1 MANSEMPESPDMIVR
16 FMRSGEIF
24 TPSAPIDNQ
33 ALFAG
38 RVNQLNRIMGAVSQR
53 GQHAILFGERGVGKT
68 SLANVLL
75 KILRGAQ
82 QQFKSVI
89 VNCDSEDIF
98 EQLWCKIFLELENT
112 QNLDFEQHQV
122 NPEFI
127 RMRLQRQIVGSAI
140 IIIDEMDRL
149 KTDAYFTA
157 FMADTI
163 KTLSDHSVNATLILV
178 GVANSVEELIAE
190 HLSIERA
197 LIQIQMPRMS
207 ADELTEILRKGLDL
221 LSMTMEPEVMQSI
234 VFLAQG
240 LPNYVHLLAL
250 YASQSAIRENSSNI
264 NVNHLAKAIKQAC
277 ENAQHSIISTYST
290 SILSS
295 RQETI
300 YPKVLLACALAK
312 KDDTGCFRAVDVRE
326 PLSRIVSKEYTTTS
340 AFNRHLNQFCDESR
354 GHILEKKG
362 VERHYRFRF
371 INAMMP
377 PYILMEGL
385 RTGMIRLEQFQPHY
399 I

>member
-1 MANSEMPESPDMIVR
+1 MASSGIPESPDMMVR

-24 TPSAPIDNQ
+24 TPSAPINNQ

-38 RVNQLNRIMGAVSQR
+38 RVNQLNRIIGAVSQR

-75 KILRGAQ
+75 KILRGSQ
-82 QQFKSVI
+82 EQFKSVI
-89 VNCDSEDIF
+89 VNCDSEDRF

-127 RMRLQRQIVGSAI
+127 RLRLQRQIVGSAI
-140 IIIDEMDRL
+140 IIVDEMDRL

-163 KTLSDHSVNATLILV
+163 KTLSDHSANVTLILV

-207 ADELTEILRKGLDL
+207 PDELTEILRKGLDL
-221 LSMTMEPEVMQSI
+221 LSMTMDREVIQSI

-250 YASQSAIRENSSNI
+250 YASQSAIRTNSSSI
-264 NVNHLAKAIKQAC
+264 NVNHLTQAI
-277 ENAQHSIISTYST
+277 T
-290 SILSS
+290 
-295 RQETI
+295 
-300 YPKVLLACALAK
+300 
-312 KDDTGCFRAVDVRE
+312 VRS
-326 PLSRIVSKEYTTTS
+326 L
-340 AFNRHLNQFCDESR
+340 
-354 GHILEKKG
+354 ILEEKK
-362 VERHYRFRF
+362 E
-371 INAMMP
+371 
-377 PYILMEGL
+377 LSL
-385 RTGMIRLEQFQPHY
+385 TRLE

>member
-1 MANSEMPESPDMIVR
+1 MTNPGVPESPDMMVR

-38 RVNQLNRIMGAVSQR
+38 RVNQLNRIIGAVSQR

-75 KILRGAQ
+75 KILRGSQ
-82 QQFKSVI
+82 QNFKSVI
-89 VNCDSEDIF
+89 VNCDSEDRF

-127 RMRLQRQIVGSAI
+127 RVRLQRQIVGSAI
-140 IIIDEMDRL
+140 IIVDEMDRI

-163 KTLSDHSVNATLILV
+163 KTLSDHSANVTLILV

-207 ADELTEILRKGLDL
+207 PDELTEILRKGLEL
-221 LSMTMEPEVMQSI
+221 LSMNMDREVMQSI
-234 VFLAQG
+234 VFLSQG

-250 YASQSAIRENSSNI
+250 YASQSAIRENSSSI
-264 NVNHLAKAIKQAC
+264 NTNHLNKAIKQAC
-277 ENAQHSIISTYST
+277 ENAQYSIISTYST
-290 SILSS
+290 SIFSS

-312 KDDTGCFRAVDVRE
+312 KDETGCFRAVDVRE
-326 PLSRIVSKEYTTTS
+326 PLSRILGKEYTTTS
-340 AFNRHLNQFCDESR
+340 AFNRHLNQFCEESR
-354 GHILEKKG
+354 GNILEKKG

-371 INAMMP
+371 VSAMMP
-377 PYILMEGL
+377 PYIIMEGL
-385 RTGMIRLEQFQPHY
+385 RTEMINLEQFQS
-399 I
+399 

>member
-1 MANSEMPESPDMIVR
+1 MATSGTPESPDMMVR

-38 RVNQLNRIMGAVSQR
+38 RVNQLNRIIGAVSQR

-75 KILRGAQ
+75 KILRGSQ
-82 QQFKSVI
+82 QKFKSVI
-89 VNCDSEDIF
+89 VNCDSEDRF
-98 EQLWCKIFLELENT
+98 EQLWCKIFLELEET

-127 RMRLQRQIVGSAI
+127 RLRLQRQIVGSAI
-140 IIIDEMDRL
+140 IIIDEMDRIR
-149 KTDAYFTA
+149 TDAYFTA

-163 KTLSDHSVNATLILV
+163 KTLSDHSANVTLILV
-178 GVANSVEELIAE
+178 GVANSVEELMAE

-207 ADELTEILRKGLDL
+207 PDELTEILRKGLEL
-221 LSMTMEPEVMQSI
+221 LSMTMDREVMQSI
-234 VFLAQG
+234 VFLSQG

-250 YASQSAIRENSSNI
+250 YASQSAIRENSSSI
-264 NVNHLAKAIKQAC
+264 NTNHLSKAIRQAC

-290 SILSS
+290 SIFSS

-300 YPKVLLACALAK
+300 YPKVLLACALAN
-312 KDDTGCFRAVDVRE
+312 KDETGCFRAVDVRE
-326 PLSRIVSKEYTTTS
+326 PLSRILGKEYTTTS
-340 AFNRHLNQFCDESR
+340 AFNRHLNQFSEESR
-354 GHILEKKG
+354 GNILEKKG

-371 INAMMP
+371 VSAMMP
-377 PYILMEGL
+377 PYIIMEGL
-385 RTGMIRLEQFQPHY
+385 RTEMINLEQLQS
-399 I
+399 

>member
-1 MANSEMPESPDMIVR
+1 MANSGIPESPDMMVR

-38 RVNQLNRIMGAVSQR
+38 RVNQLNRIIGAVSQR

-75 KILRGAQ
+75 KILRGSQ
-82 QQFKSVI
+82 EQFKSVI
-89 VNCDSEDIF
+89 VNCDSEDRF

-112 QNLDFEQHQV
+112 QSLDFEQHQV

-127 RMRLQRQIVGSAI
+127 RLRLQRQIVGSAI
-140 IIIDEMDRL
+140 IIVDEMDRL

-163 KTLSDHSVNATLILV
+163 KTLSDHSANVTLILV

-207 ADELTEILRKGLDL
+207 PDELTEILRKGLDL
-221 LSMTMEPEVMQSI
+221 LSMTMDREVIQSI

-250 YASQSAIRENSSNI
+250 YASQSAIRTNSSNI
-264 NVNHLAKAIKQAC
+264 NVNHLTQAIKQAC
-277 ENAQHSIISTYST
+277 ENAQHSIVSTYST
-290 SILSS
+290 SIYSS

-326 PLSRIVSKEYTTTS
+326 PLSRILGKEYTTTS
-340 AFNRHLNQFCDESR
+340 AFNRHLNQFCEESR
-354 GHILEKKG
+354 GKILEKKG

-371 INAMMP
+371 VNAMMP
-377 PYILMEGL
+377 PYIMMEGL
-385 RTGMIRLEQFQPHY
+385 RTKMINLAQFHSEQT
-399 I
+399 

>member
-1 MANSEMPESPDMIVR
+1 MASSGIPESPDMMVR
-16 FMRSGEIF
+16 FMRSGEVF

-38 RVNQLNRIMGAVSQR
+38 RVNQLNRLIGAVSQR

-75 KILRGAQ
+75 KILRGSQ
-82 QQFKSVI
+82 EHFKSVI
-89 VNCDSEDIF
+89 VNCDTEDRF
-98 EQLWCKIFLELENT
+98 DQLWCKIFLELENT
-112 QNLDFEQHQV
+112 QTLDFEHHQV
-122 NPEFI
+122 SPEFI
-127 RMRLQRQIVGSAI
+127 RVRLQRQITGSAI

-149 KTDAYFTA
+149 NRDSYFTA
-157 FMADTI
+157 LMADTI
-163 KTLSDHSVNATLILV
+163 KTLSDHSTNITLILV

-207 ADELTEILRKGLDL
+207 SDELVEILRKGLEL
-221 LSMTMEPEVMQSI
+221 LSMTMDPEVMDVI
-234 VFLAQG
+234 VFLSQG

-250 YASQSAIRENSSNI
+250 YASQSAIRENSSSI
-264 NVNHLAKAIKQAC
+264 NVTHLTKAIKQAC
-277 ENAQHSIISTYST
+277 ENAQHSIMSAYST
-290 SILSS
+290 SISSS

-326 PLSRIVSKEYTTTS
+326 PLSRILGKKYTTTS
-340 AFNRHLNQFCDESR
+340 AFNRHLNQFCEESR
-354 GHILEKKG
+354 GSVLEKKG

-377 PYILMEGL
+377 PYIIMEGL
-385 RTGMIRLEQFQPHY
+385 RTEMISLEQFKP
-399 I
+399 

>member
-1 MANSEMPESPDMIVR
+1 MANSGIPESPDMMLR
-16 FMRSGEIF
+16 FMRSGEVF

-38 RVNQLNRIMGAVSQR
+38 RVNQLNRIIGAVSQR

-75 KILRGAQ
+75 KILRGSQ
-82 QQFKSVI
+82 EQLKSVI
-89 VNCDSEDIF
+89 VNCDTEDRF

-112 QNLDFEQHQV
+112 QNLDFEHHQI

-127 RMRLQRQIVGSAI
+127 RVRLQRQIIGSAI
-140 IIIDEMDRL
+140 IIVDEMDRI
-149 KTDAYFTA
+149 KRDSYFTSL
-157 FMADTI
+157 MADTI
-163 KTLSDHSVNATLILV
+163 KTLSDHSTNITLILV

-207 ADELTEILRKGLDL
+207 SEELMEILRKGLEI
-221 LSMTMEPEVMQSI
+221 LSMTMEQNVMNSI
-234 VFLAQG
+234 VFLSQG

-250 YASQSAIRENSSNI
+250 YASQSAIRENNSNI
-264 NVNHLAKAIKQAC
+264 KINHLTQAIKQAC
-277 ENAQHSIISTYST
+277 ENAQHSIMSTYST
-290 SILSS
+290 SIFSS

-300 YPKVLLACALAK
+300 YPNVLLACALAK
-312 KDDTGCFRAVDVRE
+312 KDETGCFKAVDVRE
-326 PLSRIVSKEYTTTS
+326 PLSRISGKEYTTTS
-340 AFNRHLNQFCDESR
+340 AFNRHLNQFCEESR
-354 GHILEKKG
+354 GNILEKKG

-371 INAMMP
+371 VNAMMP
-377 PYILMEGL
+377 PYIIMEGL
-385 RTGMIRLEQFQPHY
+385 RTEMINLEQF
-399 I
+399 

>member
-1 MANSEMPESPDMIVR
+1 MASSGIPESPDMMVR
-16 FMRSGEIF
+16 FMRSGEVF

-38 RVNQLNRIMGAVSQR
+38 RVNQLNRIIGAVTQR

-75 KILRGAQ
+75 KILRGSQ
-82 QQFKSVI
+82 QQLRSVI
-89 VNCDSEDIF
+89 VNCDTEDRF

-112 QNLDFEQHQV
+112 QTLDFEQHQI

-127 RMRLQRQIVGSAI
+127 RVRLQRQIGSSAI
-140 IIIDEMDRL
+140 IIVDEMDRL
-149 KTDAYFTA
+149 KRDAYFTA
-157 FMADTI
+157 LMADTI
-163 KTLSDHSVNATLILV
+163 KTFSDHSTNITLILV
-178 GVANSVEELIAE
+178 GVANSVEELMAE

-207 ADELTEILRKGLDL
+207 AEELTEILHKGLDI
-221 LSMTMEPEVMQSI
+221 LSMDMDSAVVDSI
-234 VFLAQG
+234 VFLSQG

-250 YASQSAIRENSSNI
+250 YASQAAIRENSSNI
-264 NVNHLAKAIKQAC
+264 NVNHLNKAIKQAC
-277 ENAQHSIISTYST
+277 ENAQYSIMSAYST
-290 SILSS
+290 SISSS

-326 PLSRIVSKEYTTTS
+326 PLSKILGKEYTTTS
-340 AFNRHLNQFCDESR
+340 AFNRHLNQFCEESR
-354 GHILEKKG
+354 GSILEKKG

-371 INAMMP
+371 VNAMMP

-385 RTGMIRLEQFQPHY
+385 RTGMVKLEQL
-399 I
+399 

>member
-1 MANSEMPESPDMIVR
+1 MASSGIPESPDMMVR
-16 FMRSGEIF
+16 FMRSGEVF

-38 RVNQLNRIMGAVSQR
+38 RVNQLNRIIGAVSQR
-53 GQHAILFGERGVGKT
+53 GQHVILFGERGVGKT

-75 KILRGAQ
+75 KILRGSQ
-82 QQFKSVI
+82 EHLKSVI
-89 VNCDSEDIF
+89 VNCDTEDRF

-112 QNLDFEQHQV
+112 QSLDFEQHQV

-127 RMRLQRQIVGSAI
+127 RLRLQRQITGSAI
-140 IIIDEMDRL
+140 IIVDEMDRL
-149 KTDAYFTA
+149 KRDSYFTA
-157 FMADTI
+157 WMADTI
-163 KTLSDHSVNATLILV
+163 KTLSDHSTNITLILV

-207 ADELTEILRKGLDL
+207 SEELAEILRKGLEL
-221 LSMTMEPEVMQSI
+221 LPMTMDKEVMESI
-234 VFLAQG
+234 VFLSQG

-264 NVNHLAKAIKQAC
+264 NGNHLTKAIRQAC
-277 ENAQHSIISTYST
+277 ENAQHSIMTAYST
-290 SILSS
+290 SVFSS
-295 RQETI
+295 RQQTI

-312 KDDTGCFRAVDVRE
+312 KDETGCFRAVDVRE
-326 PLSRIVSKEYTTTS
+326 PLSIILGKEYTTTS
-340 AFNRHLNQFCDESR
+340 AFNRHLSQFCEESR
-354 GHILEKKG
+354 GNILEKKG

-371 INAMMP
+371 VNAMMP

-385 RTGMIRLEQFQPHY
+385 RTEMINLEKLFSS
-399 I
+399 

>member
-1 MANSEMPESPDMIVR
+1 MASSGTPESPDIMVR
-16 FMRSGEIF
+16 FMQSGQVF

-38 RVNQLNRIMGAVSQR
+38 RVNQLNRLIGAVSQR

-68 SLANVLL
+68 SLANALL
-75 KILRGAQ
+75 KLLKGSQ
-82 QQFKSVI
+82 EQLKSVI
-89 VNCDSEDIF
+89 VNCDTEDRF
-98 EQLWCKIFLELENT
+98 DQLWYKIFLELENT
-112 QNLDFEQHQV
+112 QTLDFEPDQV

-127 RMRLQRQIVGSAI
+127 RVRLQRQITGSAI
-140 IIIDEMDRL
+140 IIVDEMDRL
-149 KTDAYFTA
+149 NRDPYFTA

-163 KTLSDHSVNATLILV
+163 KTLSDHSTNATLILV

-207 ADELTEILRKGLDL
+207 SDELTEILLKGLEL
-221 LSMTMEPEVMQSI
+221 LSMSMDQDVIKSI
-234 VFLAQG
+234 VFLSQG

-250 YASQSAIRENSSNI
+250 HASQSAIRENSSKI
-264 NVNHLAKAIKQAC
+264 NVNHLTKAIKQAC
-277 ENAQHSIISTYST
+277 ENAQHSIMSTYSA
-290 SILSS
+290 SISSS

-312 KDDTGCFRAVDVRE
+312 KDETGCFRAVDVRE
-326 PLSRIVSKEYTTTS
+326 PLSRIVGKEYTTTS
-340 AFNRHLNQFCDESR
+340 AFNRHLNQFCEESR

-371 INAMMP
+371 ISAMMP
-377 PYILMEGL
+377 PYILMEGI
-385 RTGMIRLEQFQPHY
+385 RTEMINLDQFDRL
-399 I
+399 

>member
-1 MANSEMPESPDMIVR
+1 MASSGIPESPDMMVR

-38 RVNQLNRIMGAVSQR
+38 RVNQLNRIIGAVSQR

-75 KILRGAQ
+75 KILRGSQ
-82 QQFKSVI
+82 EQFKSVI
-89 VNCDSEDIF
+89 VNCDSEDRF

-127 RMRLQRQIVGSAI
+127 RLRLQRQIVGSAI
-140 IIIDEMDRL
+140 IIVDEMDRL

-163 KTLSDHSVNATLILV
+163 KTLSDHSANVTLILV

-207 ADELTEILRKGLDL
+207 PDELTEILRKGLDL
-221 LSMTMEPEVMQSI
+221 LSMTMEREVIQSI

-250 YASQSAIRENSSNI
+250 YASQSAIRTNSSNI
-264 NVNHLAKAIKQAC
+264 DVTHLTQAIKQAC

-290 SILSS
+290 SIYSS

-300 YPKVLLACALAK
+300 YPKVLLACALAN

-326 PLSRIVSKEYTTTS
+326 PLSRISGKGYTTTS
-340 AFNRHLNQFCDESR
+340 AFNRHLNQFCEDSR
-354 GHILEKKG
+354 GKILEKKG

-371 INAMMP
+371 VNAMMS
-377 PYILMEGL
+377 PYIMMEGL
-385 RTGMIRLEQFQPHY
+385 RTEMINLEQLQS
-399 I
+399 

>member
-1 MANSEMPESPDMIVR
+1 MASSGIPESPDMMLR
-16 FMRSGEIF
+16 FMRSGEVF

-38 RVNQLNRIMGAVSQR
+38 RVNQLNRIIGAVSQR

-75 KILRGAQ
+75 KILKGSQ

-89 VNCDSEDIF
+89 VNCDTEDRF

-112 QNLDFEQHQV
+112 QTLDFEQHQV

-127 RMRLQRQIVGSAI
+127 RLRLQRQITGSAI

-149 KTDAYFTA
+149 KRDSYFTA
-157 FMADTI
+157 LMADTI
-163 KTLSDHSVNATLILV
+163 KTLSDHSTNITLILV
-178 GVANSVEELIAE
+178 GVANAVEELIAE

-207 ADELTEILRKGLDL
+207 SEELSEILRKGLEL
-221 LSMTMEPEVMQSI
+221 LSMKMEQAVMQSI
-234 VFLAQG
+234 VFLSQG

-250 YASQSAIRENSSNI
+250 YAAQSAIRENRSDIDVS
-264 NVNHLAKAIKQAC
+264 HLSKAIRQAC
-277 ENAQHSIISTYST
+277 ENAQHSIMSTYST
-290 SILSS
+290 SISSS

-326 PLSRIVSKEYTTTS
+326 PLSRILDKEYTTTS
-340 AFNRHLNQFCDESR
+340 AFNRHLNQFCEESR
-354 GHILEKKG
+354 GNILEKKG

-377 PYILMEGL
+377 PYIIMEGL
-385 RTGMIRLEQFQPHY
+385 RTEMINLEQFNSW
-399 I
+399 

>member
-1 MANSEMPESPDMIVR
+1 MASSGIPESPDMMVR
-16 FMRSGEIF
+16 FMRSGEVF

-38 RVNQLNRIMGAVSQR
+38 RVNQLNRIISAVSQR

-75 KILRGAQ
+75 KTLRGFQ
-82 QQFKSVI
+82 EHLKSVI
-89 VNCDSEDIF
+89 VNCDTEDRF
-98 EQLWCKIFLELENT
+98 DQLWCKIFLEIENT
-112 QNLDFEQHQV
+112 QTLDFEQHQV

-127 RMRLQRQIVGSAI
+127 RTRLQRQITGTAVI
-140 IIIDEMDRL
+140 IVDEMDRL
-149 KTDAYFTA
+149 SRDSSFTA
-157 FMADTI
+157 LMADTI
-163 KTLSDHSVNATLILV
+163 KTLSDHSTNVTLILV

-207 ADELTEILRKGLDL
+207 SDELSEILRKGLDL
-221 LSMTMEPEVMQSI
+221 LSMTMDREVIKFI
-234 VFLAQG
+234 VFLSQG

-250 YASQSAIRENSSNI
+250 YASQTAIRENSSNI
-264 NVNHLAKAIKQAC
+264 NVNHLTKAIKQAC
-277 ENAQHSIISTYST
+277 ENAQHSIMSTYST
-290 SILSS
+290 SIFSS

-312 KDDTGCFRAVDVRE
+312 KDETGCFRAVDVRE
-326 PLSRIVSKEYTTTS
+326 PLSRISNKEYTTTS
-340 AFNRHLNQFCDESR
+340 AFNRHLNQFCEESR
-354 GHILEKKG
+354 GNILEKKG

-377 PYILMEGL
+377 PYIIMEGL
-385 RTGMIRLEQFQPHY
+385 RTEMINLEQFKS
-399 I
+399 

>member
-1 MANSEMPESPDMIVR
+1 MASSGIPESPDMMVR
-16 FMRSGEIF
+16 FMRSGEVF

-38 RVNQLNRIMGAVSQR
+38 RVNQLNRIIGAVTQR

-75 KILRGAQ
+75 KILRGSQ
-82 QQFKSVI
+82 QQLRSVI
-89 VNCDSEDIF
+89 VNCDTEDRF

-112 QNLDFEQHQV
+112 QTLDFEQHQI

-127 RMRLQRQIVGSAI
+127 RVRLQRQIGSSAI
-140 IIIDEMDRL
+140 IIVDEMDRL
-149 KTDAYFTA
+149 KRDAYFTA
-157 FMADTI
+157 LMADTI
-163 KTLSDHSVNATLILV
+163 KTFSDHSTNITLILV
-178 GVANSVEELIAE
+178 GVANSVEELMAE

-207 ADELTEILRKGLDL
+207 AEELTEILHKGLDV
-221 LSMTMEPEVMQSI
+221 LSMDMDSAVVDSI
-234 VFLAQG
+234 VFLSQG

-250 YASQSAIRENSSNI
+250 YASQAAIRENSSNI
-264 NVNHLAKAIKQAC
+264 NVNHLNKAIKQAC
-277 ENAQHSIISTYST
+277 ENAQYSIMSAYST
-290 SILSS
+290 SISSS

-326 PLSRIVSKEYTTTS
+326 PLSKILGKEYTTTS
-340 AFNRHLNQFCDESR
+340 AFNRHLNQFCEESR
-354 GHILEKKG
+354 GSILEKKG

-371 INAMMP
+371 VNAMMP

-385 RTGMIRLEQFQPHY
+385 RTGMVKLEQL
-399 I
+399 

>member
-1 MANSEMPESPDMIVR
+1 MASSETPETPDIMVR
-16 FMRSGEIF
+16 FMQSGQVF

-38 RVNQLNRIMGAVSQR
+38 RVNQLNRIIGAVSQR

-75 KILRGAQ
+75 KRLRGFQ
-82 QQFKSVI
+82 DQFRSVI
-89 VNCDSEDIF
+89 VNCDTEDRF
-98 EQLWCKIFLELENT
+98 DQLWYKIFLELENT
-112 QNLDFEQHQV
+112 QTLDFEPHQI

-127 RMRLQRQIVGSAI
+127 RVRLQRQITGSAI
-140 IIIDEMDRL
+140 IIVDEMDRL
-149 KTDAYFTA
+149 NRDPYFTS

-163 KTLSDHSVNATLILV
+163 KTLSDHSINVTIILV
-178 GVANSVEELIAE
+178 GVANAVEDLIAE

-207 ADELTEILRKGLDL
+207 PDELTEIIRKGLEL
-221 LSMTMEPEVMQSI
+221 LSMTMDQTVIQAI

-240 LPNYVHLLAL
+240 LPNYVHLLSL
-250 YASQSAIRENSSNI
+250 YAVQSAIRENSSNV
-264 NVNHLAKAIKQAC
+264 NVNHLSKAIKQAC
-277 ENAQHSIISTYST
+277 ENAQHSIMSTYST
-290 SILSS
+290 SIFSS

-312 KDDTGCFRAVDVRE
+312 KDETGCFRAVDVRD
-326 PLSRIVSKEYTTTS
+326 PLSRLVGKEYTTTS
-340 AFNRHLNQFCDESR
+340 AFNRQLNQFCEEAR
-354 GHILEKKG
+354 GKILEKKG

-371 INAMMP
+371 TNAMMP
-377 PYILMEGL
+377 PYIIMEGL
-385 RTGMIRLEQFQPHY
+385 RTGIINLDQFEP
-399 I
+399 

>member
-1 MANSEMPESPDMIVR
+1 MTNSGIPESPDMMVR

-38 RVNQLNRIMGAVSQR
+38 RVNQLNRIIGAVSQR

-75 KILRGAQ
+75 KILRGSQ

-89 VNCDSEDIF
+89 VNCDSEDRF

-127 RMRLQRQIVGSAI
+127 RVRLQRQIVGSAI
-140 IIIDEMDRL
+140 IIIDEMDRI
-149 KTDAYFTA
+149 KSDAYFTA

-163 KTLSDHSVNATLILV
+163 KTLSDHSANVTLILV

-207 ADELTEILRKGLDL
+207 PDELTEILRKGLEL
-221 LSMTMEPEVMQSI
+221 LSMNMEREVMQSI
-234 VFLAQG
+234 VFLSQG

-250 YASQSAIRENSSNI
+250 YASQAAIRENSSSI
-264 NVNHLAKAIKQAC
+264 NTNHLNKAIKQAC

-290 SILSS
+290 SIFSS

-300 YPKVLLACALAK
+300 YPKVLLACALAN
-312 KDDTGCFRAVDVRE
+312 KDETGCFRAVDVRE
-326 PLSRIVSKEYTTTS
+326 PLSRILGKEYTTTS
-340 AFNRHLNQFCDESR
+340 AFNRHLNQFCEESR
-354 GHILEKKG
+354 GNILEKKG

-371 INAMMP
+371 VSAMMP
-377 PYILMEGL
+377 PYIIMEGL
-385 RTGMIRLEQFQPHY
+385 RTEMINLEQFQS
-399 I
+399 

>member
-1 MANSEMPESPDMIVR
+1 MANSGIPESPDMMVR
-16 FMRSGEIF
+16 FMRSGEVF

-38 RVNQLNRIMGAVSQR
+38 RVNQLNRLIGAVSQR

-75 KILRGAQ
+75 KILRGSQ
-82 QQFKSVI
+82 EHFKSVI
-89 VNCDSEDIF
+89 VNCDTEDRF
-98 EQLWCKIFLELENT
+98 DQLWCKIFLELENT
-112 QNLDFEQHQV
+112 QTLDFEHHQIS
-122 NPEFI
+122 PEFI
-127 RMRLQRQIVGSAI
+127 RVRLQRQITGSAI
-140 IIIDEMDRL
+140 IIVDEMDRL
-149 KTDAYFTA
+149 NRDSSFTA
-157 FMADTI
+157 LMADTI
-163 KTLSDHSVNATLILV
+163 KTLSDHSTNITLILV
-178 GVANSVEELIAE
+178 GVANAVEELIAE

-207 ADELTEILRKGLDL
+207 SDELVEILRKGLEL
-221 LSMTMEPEVMQSI
+221 LSMTMAPDVMDVI
-234 VFLAQG
+234 VFLSQG

-250 YASQSAIRENSSNI
+250 YASQSAIRENSSSI
-264 NVNHLAKAIKQAC
+264 NVTHLTKAIKQAC
-277 ENAQHSIISTYST
+277 ENAQHSIMSAYST
-290 SILSS
+290 SISSS

-326 PLSRIVSKEYTTTS
+326 PLSRILGKEYTTTS
-340 AFNRHLNQFCDESR
+340 AFNRHLNQFCEESR
-354 GHILEKKG
+354 GSVLEKKG

-377 PYILMEGL
+377 PYIIMEGL
-385 RTGMIRLEQFQPHY
+385 RTEMINLEQFKS
-399 I
+399 

>member
-1 MANSEMPESPDMIVR
+1 MASSGIPESPDMMVR
-16 FMRSGEIF
+16 FMRSGEVF

-38 RVNQLNRIMGAVSQR
+38 RVNQLNRLIGAVSQR

-75 KILRGAQ
+75 KILRGSQ
-82 QQFKSVI
+82 EHFKSVI
-89 VNCDSEDIF
+89 VNCDTEDRF
-98 EQLWCKIFLELENT
+98 DQLWCKIFLELENT
-112 QNLDFEQHQV
+112 QTLDFEHHQV
-122 NPEFI
+122 SPEFI
-127 RMRLQRQIVGSAI
+127 RVRLQRQITGSAI

-149 KTDAYFTA
+149 NRDSYFTA
-157 FMADTI
+157 LMADTI
-163 KTLSDHSVNATLILV
+163 KTLSDHSTNITLILV

-207 ADELTEILRKGLDL
+207 SDELIEILRKGLEL
-221 LSMTMEPEVMQSI
+221 LSMTMDPEVMDVI
-234 VFLAQG
+234 VFLSQG

-250 YASQSAIRENSSNI
+250 YASQSAIRENSSSI
-264 NVNHLAKAIKQAC
+264 NVTHLTKAIKQAC
-277 ENAQHSIISTYST
+277 ENAQHSIMNAYST
-290 SILSS
+290 SISSS

-326 PLSRIVSKEYTTTS
+326 PLSRILGKEYTTTS
-340 AFNRHLNQFCDESR
+340 AFNRHLNQFCEESR
-354 GHILEKKG
+354 GSVLEKKG

-377 PYILMEGL
+377 PYIIMEGL
-385 RTGMIRLEQFQPHY
+385 RTEMINLEQFKP
-399 I
+399 

>member
-1 MANSEMPESPDMIVR
+1 MTNPGIPESPDMMVR

-38 RVNQLNRIMGAVSQR
+38 RVNQLNRIIGAVSQR

-75 KILRGAQ
+75 KILRGSQ

-89 VNCDSEDIF
+89 INCDSEDRF

-127 RMRLQRQIVGSAI
+127 RVRLQRQIVGSAI
-140 IIIDEMDRL
+140 IIVDEMDRI

-163 KTLSDHSVNATLILV
+163 KTLSDHSANVTLILV

-207 ADELTEILRKGLDL
+207 PDELTEILRKGLEL
-221 LSMTMEPEVMQSI
+221 LSMTMDREVMQSI
-234 VFLAQG
+234 VFLSQG

-250 YASQSAIRENSSNI
+250 YASQAAIRENSSTI
-264 NVNHLAKAIKQAC
+264 NTNHLNKAIKQAC

-290 SILSS
+290 SIFSS

-300 YPKVLLACALAK
+300 YPKVLLACALAN
-312 KDDTGCFRAVDVRE
+312 KDETGCFRAVDVRE
-326 PLSRIVSKEYTTTS
+326 PLSRILGKEYTTTS
-340 AFNRHLNQFCDESR
+340 AFNRHLNQFCEESR
-354 GHILEKKG
+354 GNILEKKG

-371 INAMMP
+371 VSAMMP
-377 PYILMEGL
+377 PYIIMEGL
-385 RTGMIRLEQFQPHY
+385 RTEMINLEQFQS
-399 I
+399 

>member
-1 MANSEMPESPDMIVR
+1 MASSGIPESPDMMVR
-16 FMRSGEIF
+16 FMRSGEVF

-38 RVNQLNRIMGAVSQR
+38 RVNQLNRIIGAVTQR

-75 KILRGAQ
+75 KILRGSQ
-82 QQFKSVI
+82 EQLKSVI
-89 VNCDSEDIF
+89 VNCDSEDRF
-98 EQLWCKIFLELENT
+98 DLLWCKIFLELEDT
-112 QNLDFEQHQV
+112 QTLDFEPHQV

-127 RMRLQRQIVGSAI
+127 RLRLQRQITGSAI
-140 IIIDEMDRL
+140 IIVDEMDRL
-149 KTDAYFTA
+149 NRDSYFTA
-157 FMADTI
+157 SMADTI
-163 KTLSDHSVNATLILV
+163 KTLSDHSTNITLILV
-178 GVANSVEELIAE
+178 GIANAVEELIAQ

-207 ADELTEILRKGLDL
+207 SEELAEILRKGLGL
-221 LSMTMEPEVMQSI
+221 LSMTMDQEVIDFI
-234 VFLAQG
+234 VFLSQG

-250 YASQSAIRENSSNI
+250 YASQSAIRENKSNI
-264 NVNHLAKAIKQAC
+264 DVNHLIKAIRQAC
-277 ENAQHSIISTYST
+277 ENAQHSIMTAYST
-290 SILSS
+290 SIFSS

-312 KDDTGCFRAVDVRE
+312 KDETGCFRAVDVRE
-326 PLSRIVSKEYTTTS
+326 PLSRILGKEYTTTS
-340 AFNRHLNQFCDESR
+340 AFNRHLNQFCEESR
-354 GHILEKKG
+354 GNVLEKKG

-377 PYILMEGL
+377 PYIIMEGL
-385 RTGMIRLEQFQPHY
+385 RTEIINLEQFN
-399 I
+399 

>member
-1 MANSEMPESPDMIVR
+1 MTNPGIPESPDMMVR

-38 RVNQLNRIMGAVSQR
+38 RVNQLNRIIGAVSQR

-75 KILRGAQ
+75 KILRGSQ
-82 QQFKSVI
+82 QNFKSVI
-89 VNCDSEDIF
+89 VNCDSEDRF

-112 QNLDFEQHQV
+112 QNLDFEQHQI

-127 RMRLQRQIVGSAI
+127 RVRLQRQIVGSAI
-140 IIIDEMDRL
+140 IIVDEMDRI

-163 KTLSDHSVNATLILV
+163 KTLSDHSANVTLILV

-207 ADELTEILRKGLDL
+207 PDELTEILRKGLEL
-221 LSMTMEPEVMQSI
+221 LSMTMDREVMQSI
-234 VFLAQG
+234 VFLSQG

-250 YASQSAIRENSSNI
+250 YASQAAIRENSSTI
-264 NVNHLAKAIKQAC
+264 NADHLNKAIKQAC

-290 SILSS
+290 SIFSS

-300 YPKVLLACALAK
+300 YPKVLLACALAS
-312 KDDTGCFRAVDVRE
+312 KDETGCFRAVDVRE
-326 PLSRIVSKEYTTTS
+326 PLSRILGKEYTTTS
-340 AFNRHLNQFCDESR
+340 AFNRHLNQFCEESR
-354 GHILEKKG
+354 GNILEKKG

-377 PYILMEGL
+377 PYIIMEGL
-385 RTGMIRLEQFQPHY
+385 RTEMINLEQFQS
-399 I
+399 

>member
-1 MANSEMPESPDMIVR
+1 MASSGIPESPDMMVR
-16 FMRSGEIF
+16 FMRSGEVF

-38 RVNQLNRIMGAVSQR
+38 RVNQLNRLIGAVSQR

-75 KILRGAQ
+75 KILRGSQ
-82 QQFKSVI
+82 EHFKSVI
-89 VNCDSEDIF
+89 VNCDTEDRF
-98 EQLWCKIFLELENT
+98 DQLWYKIFLELENT
-112 QNLDFEQHQV
+112 QTLDFEHHQV
-122 NPEFI
+122 SPEFI
-127 RMRLQRQIVGSAI
+127 RVRLQRQITGSAI
-140 IIIDEMDRL
+140 IIVDEMDRL
-149 KTDAYFTA
+149 NRDSYFTA
-157 FMADTI
+157 LMADTI
-163 KTLSDHSVNATLILV
+163 KTLSDHSTNITLILV

-207 ADELTEILRKGLDL
+207 SDELVEILRKGLEL
-221 LSMTMEPEVMQSI
+221 LSMTMDPEVMDVI
-234 VFLAQG
+234 VFLSQG

-250 YASQSAIRENSSNI
+250 YASQSAIRENSSSI
-264 NVNHLAKAIKQAC
+264 NFTHLTKAIRQAC
-277 ENAQHSIISTYST
+277 ENAQHSIMNAYST
-290 SILSS
+290 SISSS

-326 PLSRIVSKEYTTTS
+326 PLSRILGKEYTTTS
-340 AFNRHLNQFCDESR
+340 AFNRHLNQFCEEAR
-354 GHILEKKG
+354 GSVLEKKG

-377 PYILMEGL
+377 PYIIMEGL
-385 RTGMIRLEQFQPHY
+385 RTEMINVGQFKP
-399 I
+399 

>member
-1 MANSEMPESPDMIVR
+1 MASSGVPESPDMMVR
-16 FMRSGEIF
+16 FMRSGEFF

-38 RVNQLNRIMGAVSQR
+38 RVNQLNRIIGAVSQR

-75 KILRGAQ
+75 KTLRGFQ
-82 QQFKSVI
+82 EHLKSVI
-89 VNCDSEDIF
+89 VNCDTEDRF

-112 QNLDFEQHQV
+112 QTLDFEQHQV

-127 RMRLQRQIVGSAI
+127 RVRLQRQITGTAVI
-140 IIIDEMDRL
+140 IVDEMDRL
-149 KTDAYFTA
+149 SRDSDFTA
-157 FMADTI
+157 LMADTI
-163 KTLSDHSVNATLILV
+163 KTLSDHSTNVTLILV
-178 GVANSVEELIAE
+178 GVANSVEELMAQ

-207 ADELTEILRKGLDL
+207 SDELTEILRKGLDPL
-221 LSMTMEPEVMQSI
+221 AMTMAPDVMEFI
-234 VFLAQG
+234 VFLSQG

-250 YASQSAIRENSSNI
+250 YASQTAIRENSSNI
-264 NVNHLAKAIKQAC
+264 NVNHLNKAIKQAC
-277 ENAQHSIISTYST
+277 EDAQHSIISTYST
-290 SILSS
+290 SISSS

-312 KDDTGCFRAVDVRE
+312 KDETGCFRAVDVRE
-326 PLSRIVSKEYTTTS
+326 PLSKIVGKEYKTTS
-340 AFNRHLNQFCDESR
+340 AFNRHLNQFCEESR
-354 GHILEKKG
+354 GKILEKKG

-377 PYILMEGL
+377 PYIIMEGL
-385 RTGMIRLEQFQPHY
+385 RTEMINLEHFKS
-399 I
+399 